1 MSQEEPVTGESFNLL
16 TSTAHDIQQLFD
28 RSELNAES
36 LVEQVLNQIEK
47 HNRKGL
53 NLGALISVAPRQKLL
68 KRARLLDQERA
79 AGKTR
84 SPLHGIPFIVKVLYS
99 L

>member
-1 MSQEEPVTGESFNLL
+1 MSQEGPVVGESFNLL
-16 TSTAHDIQQLFD
+16 TSTAHDIQLLFD

-36 LVEQVLNQIEK
+36 LVDQVLDQIEK

-79 AGKTR
+79 AGKAR
-84 SPLHGIPFIVKVLYS
+84 SPLHGIPFILKVLYS

>member
-1 MSQEEPVTGESFNLL
+1 MSQEEPVARESFNLL
-16 TSTAHDIQQLFD
+16 TSTAHDLQQQFA
-28 RSELNAES
+28 RFELNAES
-36 LVEQVLNQIEK
+36 LVHQVLDQIEK

-68 KRARLLDQERA
+68 KRAQLLDQERA

-84 SPLHGIPFIVKVLYS
+84 SPLHGIPFMVKVLYS